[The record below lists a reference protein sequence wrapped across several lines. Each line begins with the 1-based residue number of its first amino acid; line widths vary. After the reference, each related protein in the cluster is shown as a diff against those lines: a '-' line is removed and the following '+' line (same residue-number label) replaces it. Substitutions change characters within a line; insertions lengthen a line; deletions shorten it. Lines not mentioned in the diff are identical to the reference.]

1 MNPQLP
7 KNKKFEKGFQFVCLQ
22 NVDKNKRYPV
32 NSIKIRKE
40 LKEEKVQ
47 LDAAIRISKESDDA
61 VSYWTRR
68 VEKFLLGQKIVKVEY
83 MSEEDAEDMDWVNRP
98 IQIRLSNGI
107 WLTPTQDDEGNDGGS
122 ISTNTT
128 DIIPT
133 L

>member
-1 MNPQLP
+1 MKQETKAL
-7 KNKKFEKGFQFVCLQ
+7 
-22 NVDKNKRYPV
+22 DKMSNE
-32 NSIKIRKE
+32 E
-40 LKEEKVQ
+40 LTE
-47 LDAAIRISKESDDA
+47 
-61 VSYWTRR
+61 YWTRR

-83 MSEEDAEDMDWVNRP
+83 MSEKDADDMDWASRP
-98 IQIRLSNGI
+98 IQILLSNGI

>member
-1 MNPQLP
+1 MSAEQY
-7 KNKKFEKGFQFVCLQ
+7 KKEINKIQIEKAWTKKCE
-22 NVDKNKRYPV
+22 
-32 NSIKIRKE
+32 KI
-40 LKEEKVQ
+40 
-47 LDAAIRISKESDDA
+47 
-61 VSYWTRR
+61 
-68 VEKFLLGQKIVKVEY
+68 LLGQKIVKVEY
-83 MSEEDAEDMDWVNRP
+83 MSEKDADDMDWASRP

>member
-1 MNPQLP
+1 MG
-7 KNKKFEKGFQFVCLQ
+7 KV
-22 NVDKNKRYPV
+22 
-32 NSIKIRKE
+32 KE
-40 LKEEKVQ
+40 YFADREL
-47 LDAAIRISKESDDA
+47 SSD
-61 VSYWTRR
+61 
-68 VEKFLLGQKIVKVEY
+68 EY
-83 MSEEDAEDMDWVNRP
+83 MSEEEADDMDWVNRP

>member
-1 MNPQLP
+1 MKEETLY
-7 KNKKFEKGFQFVCLQ
+7 KGEKPL
-22 NVDKNKRYPV
+22 DKM
-32 NSIKIRKE
+32 SDKE
-40 LKEEKVQ
+40 LT
-47 LDAAIRISKESDDA
+47 D
-61 VSYWTRR
+61 YWTKR
-68 VEKFLLGQKIVKVEY
+68 VQKFLLGQKIVKVEY
-83 MSEEDAEDMDWVNRP
+83 MSEEDAEDMGWDSRP

>member
-1 MNPQLP
+1 MKEETLY
-7 KNKKFEKGFQFVCLQ
+7 KGKKPL
-22 NVDKNKRYPV
+22 DKM
-32 NSIKIRKE
+32 SDKE
-40 LKEEKVQ
+40 LTEH
-47 LDAAIRISKESDDA
+47 
-61 VSYWTRR
+61 WTKR

-83 MSEEDAEDMDWVNRP
+83 MSEEDTEDMGWYKRP
-98 IQIRLSNGI
+98 IQILLSNGI

>member
-1 MNPQLP
+1 MEDSVV
-7 KNKKFEKGFQFVCLQ
+7 KK
-22 NVDKNKRYPV
+22 
-32 NSIKIRKE
+32 IME
-40 LKEEKVQ
+40 LKD
-47 LDAAIRISKESDDA
+47 LCDHF
-61 VSYWTRR
+61 TRR

>member
-1 MNPQLP
+1 MSAEQY
-7 KNKKFEKGFQFVCLQ
+7 KKEINKIQTKTAWTKKCEK
-22 NVDKNKRYPV
+22 
-32 NSIKIRKE
+32 I
-40 LKEEKVQ
+40 
-47 LDAAIRISKESDDA
+47 
-61 VSYWTRR
+61 
-68 VEKFLLGQKIVKVEY
+68 LLGQKVVKVEY

-98 IQIRLSNGI
+98 IQILLSNGI